1 MGGKRL
7 KLPEDVIRHWP
18 EVFKNIE
25 VKTIPLEYLQH
36 IEVVF
41 KNRKKWIIE
50 CNPVLSQKKF
60 EKEIRD
66 LFDQY
71 GPDIRGVDFAI
82 DTRRLKQDI
91 QKGTQKVFKNA
102 KIRK

>member
-1 MGGKRL
+1 MGGRNL

-18 EVFKNIE
+18 EVFKGIE
-25 VKTIPLEYLQH
+25 VKTIPLEYLRH

-50 CNPVLSQKKF
+50 CNPNVSQTKF
-60 EKEIRD
+60 NKDIRD
-66 LFDQY
+66 LFDEY
-71 GPDIRGVDFAI
+71 GPKISKVDFAI
-82 DTRRLKQDI
+82 DSQRIKDDI

>member
-1 MGGKRL
+1 MGGRNL

-36 IEVVF
+36 IEVKF
-41 KNRKKWIIE
+41 NNRKKWIIE
-50 CNPVLSQKKF
+50 CSPNVSQKKF
-60 EKEIRD
+60 EKDIRD
-66 LFDQY
+66 LFQEY
-71 GPDIRGVDFAI
+71 GSKIVGVDFAI
-82 DTRRLKQDI
+82 DSQRIKNDI

>member
-1 MGGKRL
+1 MGARRL

-25 VKTIPLEYLQH
+25 VKSIPLEYLQH
-36 IEVVF
+36 IDVTF

-50 CNPVLSQKKF
+50 CVPNTSQAKF
-60 EKEIRD
+60 EKDIRE

-71 GPDIRGVDFAI
+71 GPQINKVDFAI
-82 DTRRLKQDI
+82 DSQRLKSDI
-91 QKGTQKVFKNA
+91 QKGTQRVFKNA

>member
-1 MGGKRL
+1 MGARNL

-36 IEVVF
+36 IEVTF

-50 CNPVLSQKKF
+50 CKPNVSQKRF
-60 EKEIRD
+60 EKDIRE

-71 GPDIRGVDFAI
+71 GPQIKGVDFAI
-82 DTRRLKQDI
+82 DTKKLKQDI